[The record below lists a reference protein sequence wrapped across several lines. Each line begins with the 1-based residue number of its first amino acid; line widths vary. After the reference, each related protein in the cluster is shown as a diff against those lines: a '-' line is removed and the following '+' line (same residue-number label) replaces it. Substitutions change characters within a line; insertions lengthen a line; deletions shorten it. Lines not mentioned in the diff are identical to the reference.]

1 MQVVVRTSSWVWR
14 FLWCAMLVAGGAVEA
29 QQGTGPVGT
38 LQGSARTEG
47 GEPVPA
53 VTIVIEGFAPRATT
67 RDDGTFV
74 LGGIP
79 AGIIRVTARRLG
91 YLPARRELTVPAGG
105 TLRVDFTM
113 RPAPTD
119 MTPIAVTAR
128 REPYDARLSGF
139 RARAEAGAAGYIF
152 TRDRIEQSANRNTLD
167 LVRTV
172 PGVRVVTNS
181 RGAGQARTIRF
192 RSNRCPPTV
201 FIDGFA
207 ASAAEF
213 DLESIDLHMVEGIEV
228 YLSSASLP
236 PEFFAVSRGLE
247 QCGVIAIWSRPAQ
260 ARAPRPRRPADAGAA
275 ETRRTAFAADSVD
288 EVAYIHGGDPEIV
301 YPDSLWRAEADGEVT
316 LEFVV
321 DERGRLDWSSLLV
334 VNETHPYFTRAV
346 LEALAPTQWE
356 PARRGGRRVSQLVR
370 LPVKFSR

>member
-1 MQVVVRTSSWVWR
+1 MQVARSSRVWQVVCGAVVL
-14 FLWCAMLVAGGAVEA
+14 FGGALGA

-38 LQGSARTEG
+38 LQGSARSDAG
-47 GEPVPA
+47 QPVPA

-67 RDDGTFV
+67 RDDGTFI
-74 LGGIP
+74 LGAIP
-79 AGIIRVTARRLG
+79 AGTIRVTARRLG
-91 YLPARRELTVPAGG
+91 YLPARRELTITAGG

-113 RPAPTD
+113 RAAPTD

-139 RARAEAGAAGYIF
+139 RARAESRSAGHIF
-152 TRDRIEQSANRNTLD
+152 TRDRIEQSANRSTLD

-172 PGVRVVTNS
+172 PGVRVMTNG
-181 RGAGQARTIRF
+181 RGAGQARSIRF

-228 YLSSASLP
+228 YLSSTSLP

-260 ARAPRPRRPADAGAA
+260 ARTPRPRRPADAEAA

-288 EVAYIHGGDPEIV
+288 EVAYILGGDPEIV

-316 LEFVV
+316 VEFVV
-321 DERGRLDWSSLLV
+321 DERGRLDWSSLKV
-334 VNETHPYFTRAV
+334 VNETHPYFTRSV
-346 LEALAPTQWE
+346 LEALAPTAWE